1 MVILRVN
8 EDSLGHRNWVTELK
22 ELLFVSGFDYIW
34 NNSNRSDRDTN
45 VFILSFERRLK
56 DICIQN
62 RFENVS
68 NSHKLLQYKQYNIS
82 HSPFK
87 YLDVLSIRNI
97 YRYMYTVSSLRRG
110 CHSLEIERCC
120 HAIRLTCDW
129 LWTGVHS
136 ANLRKLEQYNSRYP
150 IFGLFYGPQRLIH
163 VMKNVGRK
171 QKVTGLRI
179 LSEKEAWQFWRG
191 FS

>member
-22 ELLFVSGFDYIW
+22 ELLFVNGFDYIW

-68 NSHKLLQYKQYNIS
+68 NSHKL
-82 HSPFK
+82 
-87 YLDVLSIRNI
+87 
-97 YRYMYTVSSLRRG
+97 
-110 CHSLEIERCC
+110 
-120 HAIRLTCDW
+120 
-129 LWTGVHS
+129 
-136 ANLRKLEQYNSRYP
+136 
-150 IFGLFYGPQRLIH
+150 
-163 VMKNVGRK
+163 
-171 QKVTGLRI
+171 
-179 LSEKEAWQFWRG
+179 
-191 FS
+191 